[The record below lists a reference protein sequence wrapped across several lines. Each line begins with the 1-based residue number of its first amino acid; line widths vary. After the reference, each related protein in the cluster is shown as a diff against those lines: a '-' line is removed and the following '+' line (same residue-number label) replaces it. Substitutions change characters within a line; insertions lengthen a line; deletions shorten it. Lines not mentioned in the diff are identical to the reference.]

1 MQRGL
6 MTSVW
11 SHHNHRH
18 HQLVLNAMVTSI
30 NQKPSRSRR
39 LKKRERHSADK
50 LHTAKEVTNCLLERS
65 VNPVC
70 SSYTACF
77 SLPAL
82 PRYTCGC
89 YTAVA
94 TLCSALHYT
103 ALVILCGASYTE
115 LNCWRHLSR
124 SESYHADF
132 SLPPVADMALNQ
144 NRKYLS
150 QNMFDKY
157 LQQRMV
163 QK

>member
-30 NQKPSRSRR
+30 LAANQPETFSISTFEE
-39 LKKRERHSADK
+39 RERHSADK

-115 LNCWRHLSR
+115 LSSSCWRHLSR

-150 QNMFDKY
+150 QNMFDK
-157 LQQRMV
+157 
-163 QK
+163 

>member
-1 MQRGL
+1 MQQSL

-30 NQKPSRSRR
+30 LAANQPETFSISTFEE
-39 LKKRERHSADK
+39 RERHSADK

-132 SLPPVADMALNQ
+132 SLPPVAGMALNQ

-150 QNMFDKY
+150 QNMFDK
-157 LQQRMV
+157 
-163 QK
+163 